1 MLSQVC
7 VTWLVDVENCRLAT
21 RVRSQASASARM
33 SICCL
38 ALVGKSVLALIA
50 PGGVHFADAV
60 AAACSCV

>member
-1 MLSQVC
+1 
-7 VTWLVDVENCRLAT
+7 
-21 RVRSQASASARM
+21 M

-60 AAACSCV
+60 AAACSCA